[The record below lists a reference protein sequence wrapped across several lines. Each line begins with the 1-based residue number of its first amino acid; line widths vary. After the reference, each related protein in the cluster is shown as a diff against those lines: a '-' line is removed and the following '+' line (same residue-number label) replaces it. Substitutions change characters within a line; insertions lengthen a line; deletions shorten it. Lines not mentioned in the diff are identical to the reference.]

1 MAVWNRAQRRIEMHL
16 ESRRDQRVRVGD
28 STVTFGTGE
37 RIWTES
43 SYKYEPIEIVAMGAD
58 AGFAP
63 TEQWI
68 DEEARFALTLF
79 AAT

>member
-1 MAVWNRAQRRIEMHL
+1 MHL
-16 ESRRDQRVRVGD
+16 ESRRDQQ
-28 STVTFGTGE
+28 VTIARAGLSASFAKGE

-43 SYKYEPIEIVAMGAD
+43 SYKYEPSQIDMMGLD
-58 AGFAP
+58 AGFVT

-79 AAT
+79 TAD